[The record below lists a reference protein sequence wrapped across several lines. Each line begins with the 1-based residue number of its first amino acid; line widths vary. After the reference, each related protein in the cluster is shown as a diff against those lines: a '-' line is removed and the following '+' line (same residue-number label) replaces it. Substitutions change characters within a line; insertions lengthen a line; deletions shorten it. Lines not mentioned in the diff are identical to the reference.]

1 VPDAKFALMGDH
13 VTALPEE
20 SMTKCP
26 SLDYVITGGDYDL
39 SLLKLAEHMRDG
51 AAMPKGIWHKE
62 NGHIEDT
69 GGFELMENLDVLPFI
84 DRDLAEWTLYK
95 EFNFKNS
102 PYTYI
107 MAGRD
112 CPWHKCTFC
121 SWTTLYPKFRAR
133 SPENVLNEIGM
144 LIDKYGVREIFDD
157 SGTFPPGEWL
167 RKFCQG
173 MIERGFNEKIY
184 LSCNFRFDY
193 LKPDLAKLMKKA
205 GFRLIKSGLESGN
218 QKTLERINKG
228 ITVDTIR
235 NGCSIA
241 KEAGLDVHLTMIVGY
256 PWESKE
262 DAMNTLKLAKELML
276 SNMAEVLQA
285 TVVVPYPGTPLYDQ
299 AIKNKW
305 FAINPQ
311 DYERYDMREP
321 VLISGMSPEDTM
333 KICSSI
339 YREIFLSPRFI
350 ANRLLKL
357 RSLEDFKYA
366 FNGVKAVLGHI
377 TDFAGN

>member
-1 VPDAKFALMGDH
+1 MSFPGLRH
-13 VTALPEE
+13 NR
-20 SMTKCP
+20 
-26 SLDYVITGGDYDL
+26 GDYDV
-39 SLLKLAEHMRDG
+39 SLLKLAEHIRDSSP
-51 AAMPKGIWHKE
+51 MPKGIWHRE
-62 NGHIEDT
+62 DGHVANT
-69 GGFELMENLDVLPFI
+69 GAFELVENLDELPFI

-95 EFNFKNS
+95 EFNFKNA

-121 SWTTLYPKFRAR
+121 SWTTLYPNFRAR
-133 SPENVLNEIGM
+133 SQENVLDEIGM

-157 SGTFPPGEWL
+157 SGTFPPGRWL
-167 RKFCQG
+167 EKFCQG
-173 MIERGFNEKIY
+173 MIDRGYNEKIY

-193 LKPDLAKLMKKA
+193 LKSDLAKLMKKA

-218 QKTLERINKG
+218 QKTLDRINKG
-228 ITVDTIR
+228 IKVETIR
-235 NGCSIA
+235 NGCKIA

-256 PWESKE
+256 PWETKE
-262 DAMNTLKLAKELML
+262 EAMNTLKLAKELML

-299 AIKNKW
+299 AIKNNW
-305 FAINPQ
+305 FKIDPQ

-321 VLISGMSPEDTM
+321 VLMSGMSAEDTM

-350 ANRLLKL
+350 ANRLMKL
-357 RSLEDFKYA
+357 RSPEDFKYA
-366 FNGVKAVLGHI
+366 FNGVRAVFGHI
-377 TDFAGN
+377 TDFAKN